1 MVIARVPVEYHFP
14 ESVEEA
20 IRLLQHYGDRARIIA
35 GGTDLLLRMEAEGY
49 RPQALVDITRIPAL
63 RQIEVR
69 DGRVVIGSAVTY
81 SELLDFSPLA
91 KSVPFLTRAIRTIG
105 GVQVRN
111 IATLVGNITNASPAG
126 DTLPCLYVLNA
137 EVHINGP
144 RGERSLPIE
153 QFILGV
159 RRTALA
165 PAEIVTHVTF
175 PLPMD
180 GWFGA
185 FEKLGLRRAM
195 AISVVSVAVMLGME
209 GGRVAE
215 ARCALGAVAP
225 TVIRVPAVEKYLE
238 GRALDDESIEQAGR
252 YVAQVARPID
262 DIRSSAHYRSEA
274 AAALVRRALRHVR
287 DQIVGRDESCP
298 CWK

>member
-1 MVIARVPVEYHFP
+1 MAITKAAVEYHFP
-14 ESVEEA
+14 QSVDEA
-20 IRLLQHYGDRARIIA
+20 IHLLQHYGARARIIA

-63 RQIEVR
+63 KRIEVQ
-69 DGRVVIGSAVTY
+69 DGQVFIGSAVTY
-81 SELLDFSPLA
+81 SELLDLPSLA
-91 KSVPFLTRAIRTIG
+91 ERVPFLIRAIRTIG

-111 IATLVGNITNASPAG
+111 MATLVGNITNASPAG

-175 PLPMD
+175 PLPTD
-180 GWFGA
+180 SWFGV

-195 AISVVSVAVMLGME
+195 AISVVSAAVMLGTK
-209 GGRVAE
+209 GGQVAE

-225 TVIRVPAVEKYLE
+225 TVIRVPTVERYLE
-238 GRALDDESIEQAGR
+238 GRALDDEIIEQAGR
-252 YVAQVARPID
+252 YVVQAARPID
-262 DIRSSAHYRSEA
+262 DIRGSARYRAEA
-274 AAALVRRALRHVR
+274 AAALVRRALRHLR
-287 DQIVGRDESCP
+287 DQIVGRSKSCL